1 MRVLVF
7 IAPLLVLL
15 ASAQDSHAQGD
26 SNLSV
31 ISFKWSRYLRQLEAE
46 PEWSAAPPTRQQQ
59 IDDRERQTVDRGYGD
74 LIRSRELR
82 RIETNAKRDSAKAA
96 ELFTYRVKVKNTNTR
111 TIKNVFWEYQIF
123 ESQNPENI
131 SRRQFF
137 CWAKMKTNDVA
148 WFWAISA
155 ALPVTKAISAKALE
169 DPKNAFT
176 QRVVINRIEYSDDS
190 AWQRD
195 GWAFPN
201 PSAAS
206 LGSQKRHV
214 SDPPCIAF

>member
-1 MRVLVF
+1 MKVLVF
-7 IAPLLVLL
+7 IGALLVLL
-15 ASAQDSHAQGD
+15 VTAQDSRAQGD

-31 ISFKWSRYLRQLEAE
+31 ISFNWSRYVRELEAE

-82 RIETNAKRDSAKAA
+82 RIETKAKRDSAKET
-96 ELFTYRVKVKNTNTR
+96 ELYTYRIKVKNMNTK

-123 ESQNPENI
+123 ESQNPENM

-148 WFWAISA
+148 LFQAISS
-155 ALPVTKAISAKALE
+155 ALPATKAISAKALE

-176 QRVVINRIEYSDDS
+176 QRAVINRIEYSDNTT
-190 AWQRD
+190 WQRD
-195 GWAFPN
+195 GWDFPN
-201 PSAAS
+201 PNAAS
-206 LGSQKRHV
+206 LGSQKRNAA
-214 SDPPCIAF
+214 DRPCIAF